1 VSSSN
6 QVIVIDA
13 MTHQIIK
20 TFDGVGVYPWS
31 VTIPNG
37 QNYCH

>member
-1 VSSSN
+1 V
-6 QVIVIDA
+6 VVIDVE
-13 MTHQIIK
+13 THEIVK
-20 TFDGVGVYPWS
+20 AFEGVSRYPWS